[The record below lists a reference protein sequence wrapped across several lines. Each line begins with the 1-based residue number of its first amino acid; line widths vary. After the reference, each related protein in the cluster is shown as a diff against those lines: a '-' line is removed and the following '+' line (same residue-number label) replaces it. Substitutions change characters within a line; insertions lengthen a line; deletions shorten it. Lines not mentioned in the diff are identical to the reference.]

1 VCQEVWLQLPGRN
14 EDYVE
19 QLLNLR
25 APCLSILKDLVD
37 KVHMLLLD
45 FVSGLWLFNG
55 GDGANYYING
65 CLIG

>member
-1 VCQEVWLQLPGRN
+1 M
-14 EDYVE
+14 E